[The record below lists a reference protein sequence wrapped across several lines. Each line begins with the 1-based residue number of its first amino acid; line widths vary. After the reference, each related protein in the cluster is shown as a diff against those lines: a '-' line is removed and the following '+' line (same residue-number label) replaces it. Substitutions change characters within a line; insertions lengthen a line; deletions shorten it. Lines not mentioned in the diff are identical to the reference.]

1 MDKKEETKKQLKKM
15 IEIIDK
21 KQPIRKQLKE
31 KEKQLKKI
39 KSIITKRLKIIKI
52 INILTEILDLNN
64 ENSMLYKRY
73 EQELI
78 RLKKECEDSI
88 IDIIIQHSDTYA
100 SSLFEITNSDE
111 FFEEREKKK

>member
-52 INILTEILDLNN
+52 INILFEILDLNN

-111 FFEEREKKK
+111 FFEERKKKK